1 VKRSVD
7 IVLKGCRRVRKAKG
21 HNYVFVVPITSAE
34 GCFLLIA
41 LFNTNS
47 VVGVLDIDLAKD
59 L

>member
-1 VKRSVD
+1 VD
-7 IVLKGCRRVRKAKG
+7 IVLKGCRYISETKG
-21 HNYVFVVPITSAE
+21 HNYIFVVPITGTE

-41 LFNTNS
+41 LLNANL